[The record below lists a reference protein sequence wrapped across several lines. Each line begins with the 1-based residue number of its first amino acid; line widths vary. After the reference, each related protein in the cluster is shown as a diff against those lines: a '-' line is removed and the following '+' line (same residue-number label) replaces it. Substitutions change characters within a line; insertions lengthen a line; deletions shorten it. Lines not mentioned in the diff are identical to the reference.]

1 MFVADLFEDTTNIL
15 VVYPGRF
22 QPFHKGHKAVYDGL
36 VAKFGRDRVFIATSN
51 KVDPPRSPFSFS
63 DKSVFMALTGVPMDR
78 VVESREPYK
87 VPELVE
93 LYPAEKTV
101 LIFAVS
107 EKDMAEDPRFRMGYK
122 KDGNPTY
129 FQPLPADL
137 KDANTLDQ
145 HGYIM
150 TVPTVDFTVLG
161 APMTSATEV
170 RKQYSESDEETRKK
184 IIADLFGRYSEEAR
198 HIMDQ
203 KLMVS
208 EGRFSKALGAA
219 ALATGLAAGTP
230 AQADITPRD
239 ALTALRAAKNI
250 QNISKDSIRGEIN
263 QEIGAIARGDRN
275 ASALLGRGQRDLDK
289 EKEWLKYDDQSRKT
303 QAIVVIDGE
312 QRVYDLGD
320 MDVRRAGELINKRL
334 EAQNVQGYQLTVT
347 DGKQRYR
354 VNSLGKIK
362 ETPNTPIGFLAPK
375 LDAGQNYYKML
386 AWKYSKNPGM
396 LSKKELNDLRDY
408 IIAKKAGLVEDAA
421 GVGVVASNKKMASDP
436 RYSMSLTK
444 DVKTDTLKKMMR
456 AFNLIESLYH
466 FDPENPMTDSEVLIP
481 GYGRLSI
488 STLHRKLERNF
499 QELSTMMA
507 SMDPDA
513 VRRAQY
519 VIKNSP
525 LPVMLD
531 ALLQA
536 YRDLSAQRRRG
547 GTKSRG
553 ISSGMFADE
562 P

>member
-1 MFVADLFEDTTNIL
+1 MFVADLFEDTRNL
-15 VVYPGRF
+15 VVVYPGRF
-22 QPFHKGHKAVYDGL
+22 QPFHKGHKAVYDHL
-36 VAKFGRDRVFIATSN
+36 VKKYGRDRVYIATSN
-51 KVDPPRSPFSFS
+51 KVDPPKSPFNFT

-78 VVESREPYK
+78 VIESREPYK
-87 VPELVE
+87 VPELTAN
-93 LYPAEKTV
+93 YPEGSTV

-107 EKDMAEDPRFRMGYK
+107 EKDMAEDPRFRMGTK
-122 KDGNPTY
+122 RDGNPTY
-129 FQPLPADL
+129 FQPLPSDLIDADTFD
-137 KDANTLDQ
+137 KT
-145 HGYIM
+145 GYIL

-161 APMTSATEV
+161 SPMRSATQV
-170 RKQYSESDEETRKK
+170 RQQYKDADPATRKQ
-184 IIADLFGRYSEEAR
+184 IIADLFGRYSEEAQ

-203 KLMVS
+203 KLVIT
-208 EGRFSKALGAA
+208 EGWKQTLSAA

-436 RYSMSLTK
+436 RYSRSLTK

-481 GYGRLSI
+481 GYGRLTLQ
-488 STLHRKLERNF
+488 TLHKKLERNF
-499 QELSTMMA
+499 HELGDMMA
-507 SMDPDA
+507 TMDPDA

-519 VIKNSP
+519 IIAKSP
-525 LPVMLD
+525 LPAMLD
-531 ALLQA
+531 SLLQA
-536 YRDLSAQRRRG
+536 YRDLSAQRKRG
-547 GTKSRG
+547 GTSSRG
-553 ISSGMFADE
+553 IPKGMFADE
-562 P
+562 